1 MTSSNNVSTTSQI
14 IKEDANEVQS
24 YQLGNFVSN
33 QQPQQNDQMKTVA
46 TLQDANLG
54 EKQDSLLLDEIHKLQ
69 QVILGVQDKVNS
81 IEREGVKGRD
91 LDQQVVEALKDLKQY
106 SSFFEQ
112 ATFQMETKLLK
123 TSISI
128 AQKIIGIEVRENST
142 QIAKETINSMMEKI
156 KSASK
161 VSIHLN
167 PKDFIAL
174 KDQISFDAHISLQED
189 PNVTAGGV
197 VIASDLGN
205 FDGSIESK
213 IQSMLAS
220 LDAVI

>member
-1 MTSSNNVSTTSQI
+1 MASNSNVTTTSKI
-14 IKEDANEVQS
+14 IKKDEQEVQP

-33 QQPQQNDQMKTVA
+33 QQPQQNEQMKNVA
-46 TLQDANLG
+46 TL
-54 EKQDSLLLDEIHKLQ
+54 EDSSKVNTSELMLSEIQKLQ
-69 QVILGVQDKVNS
+69 QVVMGIEQKVTS
-81 IEREGVKGRD
+81 IETEGVKGKD
-91 LDQQVVEALKDLKQY
+91 LDKQVVQALKDLKQY
-106 SSFFEQ
+106 SAFFEQ

-123 TSISI
+123 TSLSV
-128 AQKIIGIEVRENST
+128 AQKIIGIEVSANSSA
-142 QIAKETINSMMEKI
+142 IAKETIHNMMEKV

-167 PKDFIAL
+167 PKDYIML
-174 KDQISFDAHISLQED
+174 KDQISFEAHVSLQED
-189 PNVTAGGV
+189 PNVSAGGV

-213 IQSMLAS
+213 IQSMLSS

>member
-1 MTSSNNVSTTSQI
+1 MGSNNNVSTTSQI
-14 IKEDANEVQS
+14 IKKDAEEVKPFK
-24 YQLGNFVSN
+24 LGSFVSS
-33 QQPQQNDQMKTVA
+33 QQGEQNEQTPAVLTYEDEKETNRVDPI
-46 TLQDANLG
+46 LQ
-54 EKQDSLLLDEIHKLQ
+54 EIQKLQ
-69 QVILGVQDKVNS
+69 QSMAQIQEKVIS
-81 IEREGVKGRD
+81 IESEGVKGKD
-91 LDQQVVEALKDLKQY
+91 LDKQVVEALKDLKQY
-106 SSFFEQ
+106 SAFFEQ

-123 TSISI
+123 TSLSI
-128 AQKIIGIEVRENST
+128 AQKIIGIEIGENST
-142 QIAKETINSMMEKI
+142 SIAKVTIDNMMEKV

-167 PKDFIAL
+167 PKDYIIL
-174 KDQISFDAHISLQED
+174 KDKITFDAHVSLQED

-213 IQSMLAS
+213 IQSMLSS

>member
-1 MTSSNNVSTTSQI
+1 MTSNSNVSTTSQI
-14 IKEDANEVQS
+14 IKEDDSEIQS

-54 EKQDSLLLDEIHKLQ
+54 ERQDSLLLDEIHKLQ
-69 QVILGVQDKVNS
+69 QVIMGVQEKVNS

-91 LDQQVVEALKDLKQY
+91 LDQQVIEALKDLKQY

-123 TSISI
+123 TSLSI

-174 KDQISFDAHISLQED
+174 KDQMSLDTHVSLQED